1 MEKGP
6 SPAIQACSRSSL
18 LCSQQL
24 VPHRGGAEQD
34 GSKAKRQQPGQDTS
48 PRLAP
53 RPAAVSG
60 VT

>member
-34 GSKAKRQQPGQDTS
+34 GSKAKRQQPGQDT
-48 PRLAP
+48 LQGWHH
-53 RPAAVSG
+53 VLQQFLG
-60 VT
+60 